1 MLLVP
6 GPLYSIQK
14 GTEREIC
21 SKGMLSHG
29 AEREICWI
37 DMLLVKCSLYSRQK
51 GTDSK
56 DTLLVGASLLHG
68 ADREI
73 CW

>member
-1 MLLVP
+1 
-6 GPLYSIQK
+6 
-14 GTEREIC
+14 
-21 SKGMLSHG
+21 
-29 AEREICWI
+29 
-37 DMLLVKCSLYSRQK
+37 MLLVKCSLYSRQK

-73 CW
+73 C